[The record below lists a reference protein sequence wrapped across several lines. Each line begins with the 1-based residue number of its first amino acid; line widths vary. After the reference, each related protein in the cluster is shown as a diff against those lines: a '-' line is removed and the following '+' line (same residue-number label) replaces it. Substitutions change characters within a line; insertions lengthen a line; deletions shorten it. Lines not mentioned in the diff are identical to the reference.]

1 MTGYLFVSRDVCRN
15 RQSVDRTGQLLLQD
29 AVDGT
34 AAVDPGLPDKLR
46 RPDLHP
52 EMRFAALAMAG
63 MAAMLRA
70 LVDHRKMRGLK
81 GGLQLGLDPLLNRA
95 HATNSRGAI
104 FVTHA

>member
-63 MAAMLRA
+63 LASIRCLTVLMRQTPEERSL
-70 LVDHRKMRGLK
+70 LHTRK
-81 GGLQLGLDPLLNRA
+81 P
-95 HATNSRGAI
+95 SPRGACPSDE
-104 FVTHA
+104 VSPYLRYP